1 MEKYSSLEPDYL
13 DEESKKNIEDYICCI
28 CQLIPNYNSAL
39 EEINCGHLFCGDC
52 LTKWLKKD
60 NKCPFCKAKVATRKV
75 EKDNKIA
82 YRFLINLIVK
92 CQEEKC
98 NWKGPWNELDN
109 HLKKEHFKNKNDINK
124 NVLFV
129 EGECYKS
136 TIHNHKLKYL
146 GKTSNSWKCD
156 GTKFGKCQSGI
167 TDFNQTSDITQFTCK
182 ECNFNLCEKC
192 MRYYYDSGNIDYPTQ
207 ELLNQNQIQIQN
219 NNNEHGEN
227 NVFEIN
233 KFYLSKVH
241 KHLLKFLGV
250 SNENWFCD
258 GRSLP
263 EKCYCGKND
272 YETRRDIPRFRCQEC
287 DFDLCL
293 ECMKNH
299 IILGQNYIINNKYT
313 CSEHKHPMVYM
324 GITHDRWYCNGKSFN
339 RKCFSGITGFDQTEN
354 IPRFRCDQCDFDFCI
369 NCFDYYSNV
378 EKNNCIIF

>member
-124 NVLFV
+124 NVLFA

-136 TIHNHKLKYL
+136 TIHNHKLQYL
-146 GKTSNSWKCD
+146 GKTSNLWKCD
-156 GTKFGKCQSGI
+156 GTKFGIYIYKIFQFI
-167 TDFNQTSDITQFTCK
+167 YIKYFKDI
-182 ECNFNLCEKC
+182 
-192 MRYYYDSGNIDYPTQ
+192 
-207 ELLNQNQIQIQN
+207 
-219 NNNEHGEN
+219 
-227 NVFEIN
+227 
-233 KFYLSKVH
+233 
-241 KHLLKFLGV
+241 
-250 SNENWFCD
+250 
-258 GRSLP
+258 
-263 EKCYCGKND
+263 
-272 YETRRDIPRFRCQEC
+272 
-287 DFDLCL
+287 
-293 ECMKNH
+293 
-299 IILGQNYIINNKYT
+299 
-313 CSEHKHPMVYM
+313 
-324 GITHDRWYCNGKSFN
+324 
-339 RKCFSGITGFDQTEN
+339 
-354 IPRFRCDQCDFDFCI
+354 
-369 NCFDYYSNV
+369 
-378 EKNNCIIF
+378 